1 MTKLRM
7 GFLLRDILTQFDRKA
22 KNQPDTP
29 QIQMYSGQDL
39 TIGTMLDGLKFT
51 DVRLILSDVF
61 E

>member
-1 MTKLRM
+1 M